1 MGSGFRENHVLDNWK
16 RIRRSDI
23 EPCRVRIHRHRDKSY
38 TQIELL
44 LFRSRGCGC
53 YNGYCEQLFHL
64 DPLFQFAAER
74 QCIPLPTDPK
84 TLDNSQVRGTPEIDA
99 VLCRPAG
106 FPILEQLITLIG
118 HFGLLL
124 LSGGIFHAMYL
135 VSEDG
140 CRAREPSYSY

>member
-23 EPCRVRIHRHRDKSY
+23 EPCRVHINRHQDKSY

-44 LFRSRGCGC
+44 LFRSRGRSC

-74 QCIPLPTDPK
+74 QCMRLPTDLK
-84 TLDNSQVRGTPEIDA
+84 TLDNSQVRGTPETDA
-99 VLCRPAG
+99 FLLCLAG
-106 FPILEQLITLIG
+106 FPIFEQLITLIG
-118 HFGLLL
+118 HFGLLS
-124 LSGGIFHAMYL
+124 LSRSIFHAMYL
-135 VSEDG
+135 FSEEG
-140 CRAREPSYSY
+140 SRAEEPSYSY